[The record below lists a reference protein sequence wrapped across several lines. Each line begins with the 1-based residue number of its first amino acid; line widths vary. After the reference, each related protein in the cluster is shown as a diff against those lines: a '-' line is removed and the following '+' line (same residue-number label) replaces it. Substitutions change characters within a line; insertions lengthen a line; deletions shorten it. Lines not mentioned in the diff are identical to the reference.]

1 MAFDQH
7 NRGDPFHKVRPGG
20 PADSPPD
27 YVRAAVRRQVIE
39 LTQRPYKPAVRHTLL
54 RSLQRRRQR
63 WPSVLDASLERLPF
77 GFTDHTVTQF
87 DFLPVNVGAD
97 TLLVRGELLITKQ
110 SYDGQ
115 YAPVAGNRCAKS
127 YLDALGVEA
136 HEVDAP
142 ELRDRV
148 LRLTHDDMGPREL
161 ADVAKV
167 LRTQGFSASLTYV
180 TPTAGVQKSPPAPA
194 PPSPSPPSGS
204 APRMAAFSAPVSGG
218 KPAKV
223 AIIDTGITAEVRT
236 DGLLANVPRARRY
249 IDPLD
254 VFPYRGLRKGDGYLD
269 FDAGHGTFVAGLV
282 EHVAPEADI
291 TVYRAIDSDGIAS
304 EVRVAREM
312 IRAVK
317 DGAQIINLSLGC
329 QTQDDAPPVAM
340 QAALDFIGEHERKH
354 RTEVLIVAAAG
365 NNGNTA
371 PFWPAAFR
379 GVVSVAGLA
388 PDMLPA
394 QWSSRGFWVTFS
406 TIGEGL
412 RSTFVQGKASPL
424 VHPEPQSFDTDAFAY
439 WSGTSFTAPQITG
452 ALAWLYQ
459 HEGLSLREALRTLR
473 AAGRPIP
480 GFGQALK
487 VLTGT

>member
-39 LTQRPYKPAVRHTLL
+39 LTQRPYKPTVRHTLL

-115 YAPVAGNRCAKS
+115 YAPVAGNRYAKS

-167 LRTQGFSASLTYV
+167 LRTQG
-180 TPTAGVQKSPPAPA
+180 
-194 PPSPSPPSGS
+194 
-204 APRMAAFSAPVSGG
+204 FSAPVSGG

-282 EHVAPEADI
+282 EQVAPEADI

-340 QAALDFIGEHERKH
+340 QAALDFIGEHEREH

-459 HEGLSLREALRTLR
+459 HEALSLREALRTLR
-473 AAGRPIP
+473 AAGRPMP

-487 VLTGT
+487 VLTGI